1 MAQEGLVQL
10 GRRAAPAALPAPA
23 PDAPRVYLQTFG
35 CQMNVA
41 DSDLIAAELL
51 RAGFARTDDLG
62 CADVALVNTCA
73 VREQA
78 EEKVARRL
86 EELAA
91 WRRQQPGRVV
101 GVTGCMAEHLRDE
114 LLAIAPDVDLVAG
127 PDSYRRIAALVAQ
140 ARTDDAPGPVLD
152 LHLDKR
158 ETYEGLDVAPGG
170 DGVSG
175 FLTIQRGCDKFC
187 TFCIVPYTRGR
198 ERGTPPREVLRAA
211 RALSDAGYRE
221 VTLLGQ
227 TVNSYRWEDVRF
239 SDLLRSVAAIPGL
252 ERIRFTSPYPIDF
265 TPDLVEVLASEPKVC
280 KHVHL
285 PLQSGSD
292 SVLARMRRGYG
303 YAEFLEIVRAL
314 RAACADIAITTD
326 IITGFSGETEEEHR
340 ATLRALDEC
349 AFDGAFT
356 FKYSERDGAKA
367 SRDLPDDVPEAIK
380 QRRLDDVIAIVRRL
394 QLAKNEAYVGR
405 TTQLLVTGE
414 AKRHGEL
421 AGRTSTFKQVVFA
434 DASGRTRAGDLVEV
448 RITSTTSATLRGE
461 LVR

>member
-1 MAQEGLVQL
+1 MFEGLVKL
-10 GRRAAPAALPAPA
+10 RRPAAPTTVPAPA

-51 RAGFARTDDLG
+51 RAGFARTEDLDA
-62 CADVALVNTCA
+62 ADVALVNTCA

-114 LLAIAPDVDLVAG
+114 LLAIAPGVDLVCG
-127 PDSYRRIAALVAQ
+127 PDSYRRIADLVQQ
-140 ARTDDAPGPVLD
+140 ARTEDARGPLFD

-158 ETYEGLDVAPGG
+158 ETYEGLDVSPGG

-211 RALSDAGYRE
+211 RAFAEAGYRE

-227 TVNSYRWEDVRF
+227 TVNSYRWQDVRF
-239 SDLLRSVAAIPGL
+239 SDLLRAVAAVPGL

-265 TPDLVEVLASEPKVC
+265 SADLIEVIASEPKVQ

-292 SVLARMRRGYG
+292 SVLTRMRRGYG
-303 YAEFLEIVRAL
+303 YAEFVGIVHAL
-314 RAACADIAITTD
+314 RAGDSDIAITTD
-326 IITGFSGETEEEHR
+326 IITGFSGETEAEHR
-340 ATLRALDEC
+340 ATLRALEEC

-367 SRDLPDDVPEAIK
+367 ARDLPDDVPEVVK
-380 QRRLDDVIAIVRRL
+380 QRRLDEVIAIVRRL

-405 TTQLLVTGE
+405 TVELLVTGQ
-414 AKRHGEL
+414 AKRGGQL
-421 AGRTSTFKQVVFA
+421 AGRTGTFKQAVFA
-434 DASGRTRAGDLVEV
+434 DPTGTTRAGDLVRV
-448 RITSTTSATLRGE
+448 RITGTTSATLRAE

>member
-1 MAQEGLVQL
+1 MSARGLVQL
-10 GRRAAPAALPAPA
+10 RRPAAPAIAAPA
-23 PDAPRVYLQTFG
+23 PDAPRVFLQTFG

-51 RAGFARTDDLG
+51 RAGFRRTEDLG
-62 CADVALVNTCA
+62 AADVALVNTCA

-91 WRRQQPGRVV
+91 WRRQRPGRVV
-101 GVTGCMAEHLRDE
+101 GVTGCMAEHLRDQ
-114 LLAIAPDVDLVAG
+114 LLAVAPEVDLVCG
-127 PDSYRRIAALVAQ
+127 PDSYRRIAALVAD
-140 ARTDDAPGPVLD
+140 ARAGEREEPILD
-152 LHLDKR
+152 LHLDRR

-211 RALSDAGYRE
+211 RAFAEAGYRE

-239 SDLLRSVAAIPGL
+239 SDLLRAVAAIEGL
-252 ERIRFTSPYPIDF
+252 ARIRFTSPYPIDF
-265 TPDLVEVLASEPKVC
+265 TPDLIEVLATEPKLC

-292 SVLARMRRGYG
+292 EVLARMRRGYG
-303 YAEFLEIVRAL
+303 YAEFVRIVRAL
-314 RAACADIAITTD
+314 RAADGDFAITTD
-326 IITGFSGETEEEHR
+326 IITGFSGETEAEHQ
-340 ATLRALDEC
+340 ATLRALEDC

-367 SRDLPDDVPEAIK
+367 SRDLPDDVPEAVK
-380 QRRLDDVIAIVRRL
+380 QRRLDEVIAIVRRL
-394 QLAKNEAYVGR
+394 QLAKNHAYVGR
-405 TTQLLVTGE
+405 TVEVLVTGP
-414 AKRHGEL
+414 AKRGGEL
-421 AGRTSTFKQVVFA
+421 TGRTGTFKQVVFP
-434 DASGRTRAGDLVEV
+434 DPWGGTRAGDLARV
-448 RITSTTSATLRGE
+448 RVTSTTSATLRAE
-461 LVR
+461 LLR